1 MRRKLSFQLI
11 FYLKADSEPE
21 FRKADF
27 AVPVPVDRFNH
38 LVNLLVGHL
47 PWKVLQHKLHLMGRD
62 AALLVLAEHP
72 EGVLEVSL
80 VVQLLRLLLDDQTEV
95 IEVKSACAIVN
106 LVDQILN
113 FNISRILPGSPQ
125 SVLEILIYRE

>member
-1 MRRKLSFQLI
+1 MHQDIFHLI
-11 FYLKADSEPE
+11 SRNTA
-21 FRKADF
+21 
-27 AVPVPVDRFNH
+27 
-38 LVNLLVGHL
+38 LVIFTEG
-47 PWKVLQHKLHLMGRD
+47 
-62 AALLVLAEHP
+62 P

-80 VVQLLRLLLDDQTEV
+80 VVQLLCLLLDDQTEV
-95 IEVKSACAIVN
+95 IEVKSASAIVN

>member
-1 MRRKLSFQLI
+1 MRRKFSCQLI

-27 AVPVPVDRFNH
+27 AVPVSVDRFNH

-47 PWKVLQHKLHLMGRD
+47 PWKVLQDKLHLVGRD

-72 EGVLEVSL
+72 EGVLEVGL
-80 VVQLLRLLLDDQTEV
+80 GVHVHDLLLDHQAKVFEV
-95 IEVKSACAIVN
+95 ESGRAVVN
-106 LVDQILN
+106 LIHH
-113 FNISRILPGSPQ
+113 
-125 SVLEILIYRE
+125 VLHL